1 VTVISHVWVVQ
12 LANWTVVAPGQH
24 QAASAATG
32 PAPECWLDQTDG
44 RALKAAVVQVDAL
57 DGSAGE
63 WQTDPVGGGQ
73 VGGPG
78 GNSWCK

>member
-12 LANWTVVAPGQH
+12 LATWTVVAPGQH

-44 RALKAAVVQVDAL
+44 RALKAAVVQVEAL
-57 DGSAGE
+57 DGSAG
-63 WQTDPVGGGQ
+63 QSRADPRGGG
-73 VGGPG
+73 GAGRG
-78 GNSWCK
+78 A